1 MCPCFCEKRE
11 QISNLC
17 LKTPTMPSWREKYGW
32 HRGSGGEQIFQNMR
46 KTPTGSYR
54 CVRRAGPRRADSE
67 TSLRSVSSCH
77 GSRRVRRAG
86 LRPLTRAQ
94 TIAAFAAYKNRK
106 TVPLQVNLRDT
117 VLLPA
122 PTRKPSLRSVSSCH
136 GSRRDTD
143 NKKKGMALSKLSHAF
158 LFVVVVAAR
167 C

>member
-1 MCPCFCEKRE
+1 
-11 QISNLC
+11 
-17 LKTPTMPSWREKYGW
+17 MPSWREKYGW
-32 HRGSGGEQIFQNMR
+32 HRGSGGEHIFQNMR

-77 GSRRVRRAG
+77 GSRR
-86 LRPLTRAQ
+86 
-94 TIAAFAAYKNRK
+94 
-106 TVPLQVNLRDT
+106 
-117 VLLPA
+117 
-122 PTRKPSLRSVSSCH
+122 
-136 GSRRDTD
+136 DTD